1 MNSSDPG
8 KVDIDF
14 NPQAERE
21 KLSASELKALE
32 YRILEDIRYEAE
44 RRLKINK
51 TQKVEAFYAVMVL
64 RSVIQVGYLAPTAC
78 IRLSHRGQAII
89 TVNPFYWQR
98 LRDDSMRFDVLVHE
112 ILHKLLNHF
121 ARFRF
126 NVDQME
132 RHLINIS
139 MDTALNQLMSERS
152 KEGHHNGVMKVLNY
166 HTFKE
171 LIKPGVEV
179 LERQPAEY
187 YYKMLKENLDPDKV
201 KYVTYGP
208 GDGTGAEN
216 HQVSQE
222 NDDGDAVRAE
232 LFKEDIRRAM
242 HQAGVTGSELGLDM
256 TEQNKIRWKQILKMF
271 IQRQVKA
278 FVKKTKCRPNKR
290 YGYVAAKRVLNK
302 ITAIDVIIDT
312 SGSMSG
318 ILEKL
323 FGEILSLCNE
333 TVDFH
338 LYTVDTSLTSLGKIK
353 TKTELRGKVFPQGGG
368 TCFETA
374 LPELNKRKERRP
386 VIFITDTYGEFPVS
400 APNYEIIMLTTEK
413 KLYDRIP
420 DWARRKV
427 LDVSELLETT

>member
-1 MNSSDPG
+1 MNTSDPS
-8 KVDIDF
+8 VEIDF
-14 NPQAERE
+14 NPQSERE
-21 KLSASELKALE
+21 QLSPAELKALE
-32 YRILEDIRYEAE
+32 AKVFEDIRYEAE

-64 RSVIQVGYLAPTAC
+64 RSELKVGYLAPTAC
-78 IRLSHRGQAII
+78 IRLSSRGQAII
-89 TVNPFYWQR
+89 TVNPFYWQK
-98 LRDDSMRFDVLVHE
+98 LRDDEMRFDVLVHE

-126 NVDQME
+126 NVDPME
-132 RHLINIS
+132 RHMLNIA
-139 MDTALNQLMSERS
+139 MDTALNQLMTNRS

-187 YYKMLKENLDPDKV
+187 YYKMLKENLDPNKV

-216 HQVSQE
+216 HEQSQTD
-222 NDDGDAVRAE
+222 DDGDAVRAE

-242 HQAGVTGSELGLDM
+242 HQAGVTGSDLGLDM
-256 TEQNKIRWKQILKMF
+256 TEQHKIKWKQILKMF
-271 IQRQVKA
+271 IQRHVKS
-278 FVKKTKCRPNKR
+278 FIRKTKNRPNKR
-290 YGYVAAKRVLNK
+290 FGYAAAKRVLNK
-302 ITAIDVIIDT
+302 VTAIDVVVDT
-312 SGSMSG
+312 SGSMCG
-318 ILEKL
+318 VLPNL

-338 LYTVDTSLTSLGKIK
+338 LYTIDTALKYIGKIK
-353 TKTELRGKVFPQGGG
+353 TKADLKGKEFPQGGG

-374 LPELNKRKERRP
+374 LPELNRRKERRP
-386 VIFITDTYGEFPVS
+386 VIFMTDTYGEFPETP
-400 APNYEIIMLTTEK
+400 PNYEIIMLTTEP
-413 KLYDRIP
+413 KLYERVP
-420 DWARRKV
+420 EWARRKA
-427 LDVSELLETT
+427 LDVSELLEAA